1 MKRAEHGALAE
12 RRWIGRLLEACPV
25 LDDVTTLS
33 LQTAVYGLGTRQR
46 VTANNIANIET
57 PGFKASSVS
66 FESSLASAVQLRDPL
81 QTDVTTTETTDMASQ
96 NGNNVDLEKEVVT
109 ATKTNLAE
117 NLISNALTST
127 YGYINTVLK
136 G

>member
-1 MKRAEHGALAE
+1 
-12 RRWIGRLLEACPV
+12 
-25 LDDVTTLS
+25 
-33 LQTAVYGLGTRQR
+33 
-46 VTANNIANIET
+46 
-57 PGFKASSVS
+57 
-66 FESSLASAVQLRDPL
+66 
-81 QTDVTTTETTDMASQ
+81 MASQ